1 MWGWRGTCLMVP
13 YPSTYYTSFLSLSGC
28 QHTIRLAINWLDYVI
43 KNSSGIYES
52 NHYGNWL
59 RFTFPNDLCICLL
72 TYKGKPCQKMPPP
85 TGRGIS
91 REGCRRV
98 LPLIPLKEEHHRER
112 DPFVFAHMWRSNAIS
127 KAKRQHQTGPR
138 SSRYETNKLAETTV

>member
-72 TYKGKPCQKMPPP
+72 TYKGKPCQKMSPP

-98 LPLIPLKEEHHRER
+98 LPLRRLIWYHWRKNTTERETLSFLLTCGEAM
-112 DPFVFAHMWRSNAIS
+112 PSL
-127 KAKRQHQTGPR
+127 RQRGSTRLALAQADMKP
-138 SSRYETNKLAETTV
+138 TN